1 MKGCRL
7 PRNKYCSCSSCLAKA
22 SCTLLSTYP
31 TSARALAILHQLSR
45 QTAKDAAL
53 KVVGS
58 MKPSTNANEN
68 ATAETN
74 PLSTLPN
81 SRPQLRLRRVKR
93 LRSGCTVELGVIVE
107 VILDGQ
113 IALARGLREPRDVE
127 DANFSAGVFD
137 KSFSLGNPGCR

>member
-1 MKGCRL
+1 
-7 PRNKYCSCSSCLAKA
+7 
-22 SCTLLSTYP
+22 
-31 TSARALAILHQLSR
+31 
-45 QTAKDAAL
+45 
-53 KVVGS
+53 